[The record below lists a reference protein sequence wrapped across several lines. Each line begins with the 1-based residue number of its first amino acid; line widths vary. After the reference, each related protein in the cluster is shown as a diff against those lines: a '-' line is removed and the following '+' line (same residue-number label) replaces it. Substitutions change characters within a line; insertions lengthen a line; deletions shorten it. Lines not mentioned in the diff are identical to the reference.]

1 MPTIKFGWYEFVIS
15 HRVDTYRNLLEVVD
29 RQFEKDL
36 SELTQEVEK
45 AVSELEDDFGRS
57 EYPEY
62 LIEEYLER
70 EEYKGIFLNSF
81 FASSFALF
89 EHELVQVCE
98 WARMATKNPF
108 SVKDFGG
115 RDHMGNVKRYLKK
128 VGVVFPADTL
138 EWKQATEYRTIRNKV
153 MHEGGMLGENDG
165 IISFANENG
174 IVVETSL
181 MDGDTELRLQLT
193 RSFCEKA
200 LNDYRK
206 ILVQVSSAYRQWL
219 QERTP

>member
-1 MPTIKFGWYEFVIS
+1 MPTIKSGWYEFVIS
-15 HRVDTYRNLLEVVD
+15 HRVNAYRNLLELVD

-36 SELTQEVEK
+36 SELAQEVK
-45 AVSELEDDFGRS
+45 RAASQLEDDYGGS

-70 EEYKGIFLNSF
+70 EEYKGIFLNSI
-81 FASSFALF
+81 FATSFALF
-89 EHELVQVCE
+89 EHELIKVCE
-98 WARMATKNPF
+98 WARTTTDNPF

-128 VGVVFPADTL
+128 VGVAFPADTF

-165 IISFANENG
+165 IIGFANENG

-181 MDGDTELRLQLT
+181 IDGDIELRLQLT

-200 LNDYRK
+200 LNDY
-206 ILVQVSSAYRQWL
+206 
-219 QERTP
+219 